1 MNLDG
6 EIHRGEFYI
15 TIQNTVT
22 EKQEIDK
29 VLNVLT
35 SSCVFLE
42 TLTSTSLTVLGTL
55 TLIQL
60 DLWKNKVQ
68 SILTSHSQLAHLL
81 LFLDPRSGDDDEE
94 RDLFLL
100 SFFRSGERDRDLK
113 KGGITL
119 KYVSCT

>member
-29 VLNVLT
+29 VVNVLT
-35 SSCVFLE
+35 SSCVFLG
-42 TLTSTSLTVLGTL
+42 TLTSTSLIVLATL

-60 DLWKNKVQ
+60 DLWKNQV
-68 SILTSHSQLAHLL
+68 
-81 LFLDPRSGDDDEE
+81 
-94 RDLFLL
+94 
-100 SFFRSGERDRDLK
+100 
-113 KGGITL
+113 
-119 KYVSCT
+119 

>member
-1 MNLDG
+1 MSQCHNSKVQGCILLKWYQCTNLDG
-6 EIHRGEFYI
+6 EIHGGEFYI

-60 DLWKNKVQ
+60 DL
-68 SILTSHSQLAHLL
+68 
-81 LFLDPRSGDDDEE
+81 
-94 RDLFLL
+94 
-100 SFFRSGERDRDLK
+100 
-113 KGGITL
+113 
-119 KYVSCT
+119 